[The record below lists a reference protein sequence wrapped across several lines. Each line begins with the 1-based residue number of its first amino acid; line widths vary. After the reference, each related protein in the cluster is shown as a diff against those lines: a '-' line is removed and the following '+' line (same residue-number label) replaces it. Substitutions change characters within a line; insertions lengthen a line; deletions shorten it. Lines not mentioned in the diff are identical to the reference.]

1 MAKTILCY
9 GDSNTWGY
17 DPSTCDR
24 YPEEV
29 RWPSVLAR
37 ELGDGYR
44 VIAEGLNGRTT
55 VWEDPIEE
63 GRSGKHYLL
72 PCLNSHRPIDC
83 VVLMLGTNDLKMRF
97 SVPAYD
103 IARGIGLLLE
113 MIRKSEAGP
122 GGAAPQALLLAPPP
136 LARLTEYAEMFT
148 GGTEKSRE
156 LARYYRE
163 QATLHRCRFLDTA
176 EVIVSSDIDGI
187 HLEAAEHA
195 KLGQAVARLV
205 R

>member
-1 MAKTILCY
+1 MPKTILCY

-29 RWPSVLAR
+29 RWTSVLAR

-55 VWEDPIEE
+55 VWDDPIEE
-63 GRSGKHYLL
+63 GRSGKSYLM
-72 PCLNSHRPIDC
+72 PCLNTHRPIDM
-83 VVLMLGTNDLKMRF
+83 VVLMLGTNDLKQRF
-97 SVPAYD
+97 SAPAYD
-103 IARGIGLLLE
+103 IARGAGLLLD

-122 GGAAPQALLLAPPP
+122 GGSAPQILLLAPPP
-136 LARLTEYAEMFT
+136 LGRLTEYAEVFA
-148 GGTEKSRE
+148 GGAEKSRQ

-163 QATLHRCRFLDTA
+163 QATLYRCRFLDTSD
-176 EVIVSSDIDGI
+176 VIASSDIDGF
-187 HLEAAEHA
+187 HLEPAEHA